1 MPGQLRI
8 RSHYQGRVSA
18 WSNWLFVSRQEMR
31 VLLKGT
37 GWHQAK
43 VLGGPPTDCYVAVLE
58 KD

>member
-8 RSHYQGRVSA
+8 RSHYRGHVSA
-18 WSNWLFVSRQEMR
+18 WSNWLFVSREEMR

-37 GWHQAK
+37 GWHRTK
-43 VLGGPPTDCYVAVLE
+43 VLGGLPTDSYVAVLE